1 MEGFW
6 VVSWE
11 TADWVSPH
19 MVLEPAAIFLLS
31 ALSEHVP
38 PKSVV

>member
-11 TADWVSPH
+11 TADWVSPR
-19 MVLEPAAIFLLS
+19 MVLEPAAILFINCT
-31 ALSEHVP
+31 V
-38 PKSVV
+38 